1 LLLAAFLLLLPI
13 TACAD
18 DLDKL
23 ERLPFRERPVDYF
36 GVEAEDAGSRL
47 ARRVALGEVKLERRE
62 GTGWLLSLLRE
73 LRVPVESQVLV
84 FSKSS
89 VHARLIGPKT
99 PRAIYFNDEV
109 YVGWVPGSPMIEVS
123 AIDPAKGAIF
133 HAVNQDAGDGRPS
146 FVREESC
153 LLCHASAGSLN
164 VPGHLLRSFVTDR
177 QGEMRSGWTRVTH
190 DTPFANRWGG
200 WFATALQADGF
211 GSLANLVG
219 DDDHARHRTEPGFRG
234 PVTDLTE
241 AQGVDLSAYPSKHSD
256 VVALL
261 VLDHQVH
268 GHNLLTRVSYEA
280 RFDRR
285 SEAEEL
291 LLRYLLFADE
301 APLPAPIRGSSGF
314 VAWFEK
320 QGPRDRQG
328 RSLRQLDLNTRLL
341 RFRCS
346 PLIYGAAF
354 DGLPEDVR
362 QRLFNRLRE
371 VLTAREPVPQFARL
385 SAAERR
391 AIFEIIRETKA
402 ALPPEWRPDTN

>member
-1 LLLAAFLLLLPI
+1 MALLAWLICLPV
-13 TACAD
+13 TAQAD

-36 GVEAEDAGSRL
+36 GAEAEDSASRL
-47 ARRVALGEVKLERRE
+47 ARRVDSGEVKLEHRE
-62 GTGWLLSLLRE
+62 GTGWLLSVLRE

-89 VHARLIGPKT
+89 VHTRLISPKT
-99 PRAIYFNDEV
+99 PRAIFFNDEV

-133 HAVNQDAGDGRPS
+133 HSVKQDAGAGRPE

-153 LLCHASAGSLN
+153 LLCHASVGSLN

-177 QGEMRSGWTRVTH
+177 QGEMRSGWSRVTH

-200 WFATALQADGF
+200 WFATASQAERF

-219 DDDHARHRTEPGFRG
+219 DDDHARHRSEFTFRG
-234 PVTDLTE
+234 PVGDVTAEFGLDS
-241 AQGVDLSAYPSKHSD
+241 SAYPSKQSD

-268 GHNLLTRVSYEA
+268 GHNLLTRVNYEA

-285 SEAEEL
+285 GDAEEL
-291 LLRYLLFADE
+291 LLRYLLFVDA
-301 APLPAPIRGSSGF
+301 APLPSPVRGTTEF
-314 VAWFEK
+314 AAWFEK

-346 PLIYGAAF
+346 PLIHNAAF
-354 DGLPEDVR
+354 DGLPAEAR
-362 QRLFNRLRE
+362 ARLTRHLRE
-371 VLTAREPVPQFARL
+371 VLTAANPPSPFDRIPAD
-385 SAAERR
+385 ERQT
-391 AIFEIIRETKA
+391 IFEILRGTAPGLLK
-402 ALPPEWRPDTN
+402 D